1 LYKDEKPI
9 IGILCWEEGTSPRG
23 LVQLESFKGNST
35 NPDSYDFPVI
45 FSHVPGANI
54 HTILE
59 QPNINVM
66 EKMVVYG
73 KKMIEEGV
81 SAIVTSCGFN
91 AIFQKELSKRFT
103 VPVATSSLMQIP
115 FVATTL
121 SPSQSVAV
129 ITANKKRLTR
139 AHFRNAGV
147 PDSLNVLILGM
158 EECSEWNKIF
168 ISPFENMDLDI
179 IRDEVLSIV
188 SNALEKYPSIGA
200 FVLECTDLPPF
211 SQEIRKMTG
220 LPVFDFITMVRYL
233 VVAMGDYCE
242 K

>member
-1 LYKDEKPI
+1 MYKDENPI
-9 IGILCWEEGTSPRG
+9 IGILCWEKGVSPRG
-23 LVQLESFKGNST
+23 LEQLESFKGNST

-59 QPNINVM
+59 QPDIDVM
-66 EKMVVYG
+66 KKMIIYG
-73 KKMIEEGV
+73 KKMVEEGV

-91 AIFQKELSKRFT
+91 AIFQKELAKSLT

-115 FVATTL
+115 FVSTTL

-129 ITANKKRLTR
+129 ITANKKHLTR

-147 PDSLNVLILGM
+147 PDNLNVLILGM
-158 EECSEWNKIF
+158 EECLEWNKIF
-168 ISPFENMDLDI
+168 ISPSEDINLDI
-179 IRDEVLSIV
+179 IRDEVV
-188 SNALEKYPSIGA
+188 SVASDALEKDPSIGA

-211 SQEIRKMTG
+211 SQEIRKRTG
-220 LPVFDFITMVRYL
+220 LPVFDFITMVRYI
-233 VVAMGDYCE
+233 VAAMGDY
-242 K
+242 

>member
-9 IGILCWEEGTSPRG
+9 IGILCWEEGTAPRG

-45 FSHVPGANI
+45 FSRVPGANI

-59 QPNINVM
+59 KPDIDVM
-66 EKMVVYG
+66 KKMVTYG
-73 KKMIEEGV
+73 KKMIEEGAR
-81 SAIVTSCGFN
+81 AIVTSCGFN
-91 AIFQKELSKRFT
+91 AIFQKELAKSLT

-121 SPSQSVAV
+121 SPSQTVAV
-129 ITANKKRLTR
+129 ITANKKLLTR
-139 AHFRNAGV
+139 DHFQNAGV
-147 PDSLNVLILGM
+147 PDSLNVSVLGM
-158 EECSEWNKIF
+158 EECLEWNKIF
-168 ISPFENMDLDI
+168 TSPDENIDLDI
-179 IRDEVLSIV
+179 IREEVV
-188 SNALEKYPSIGA
+188 STASDALERDPSIGA

-211 SQEIRKMTG
+211 SQGIRKMTG

-233 VVAMGDYCE
+233 VAAIGDY
-242 K
+242 

>member
-1 LYKDEKPI
+1 MYKDGKPI

-23 LVQLESFKGNST
+23 LIQLESFKGNST

-66 EKMVVYG
+66 KKMVIYG

-91 AIFQKELSKRFT
+91 AIFQKELSERLT

-129 ITANKKRLTR
+129 ITANKGFLTS

-158 EECSEWNKIF
+158 EECLEWNKIF
-168 ISPFENMDLDI
+168 TSPFENIDLDI
-179 IRDEVLSIV
+179 VRDEVLSIA
-188 SNALEKYPSIGA
+188 NDALEKYPSIGA

-211 SQEIRKMTG
+211 SKEIRKRTG

-233 VVAMGDYCE
+233 VGAMGGY
-242 K
+242 

>member
-9 IGILCWEEGTSPRG
+9 IGILCWEEGTAPRG

-45 FSHVPGANI
+45 FSRVPGANI

-59 QPNINVM
+59 KPDIDVM
-66 EKMVVYG
+66 KKMVTYG

-91 AIFQKELSKRFT
+91 AIFQKELSKSLT

-115 FVATTL
+115 FVAATL

-129 ITANKKRLTR
+129 ITANKKLLTR
-139 AHFRNAGV
+139 DHFRNAGV
-147 PDSLNVLILGM
+147 PDSLNILILGM

-168 ISPFENMDLDI
+168 ISPLEDIDLDI
-179 IRDEVLSIV
+179 IREEVV
-188 SNALEKYPSIGA
+188 SVAGDAFGKDPSIGA
-200 FVLECTDLPPF
+200 FILECTDLPPF
-211 SQEIRKMTG
+211 SKEIRKRTG
-220 LPVFDFITMVRYL
+220 IPVFDFITMVRYL
-233 VVAMGDYCE
+233 VASVGDY
-242 K
+242 

>member
-1 LYKDEKPI
+1 MYKDEKPI
-9 IGILCWEEGTSPRG
+9 IGILCWEEGTVPRG

-45 FSHVPGANI
+45 FSRVPGANI

-59 QPNINVM
+59 KPDIDVM
-66 EKMVVYG
+66 KKMVTYG
-73 KKMIEEGV
+73 KKMIEKGV
-81 SAIVTSCGFN
+81 RAIVTSCGFN
-91 AIFQKELSKRFT
+91 AIFQKELSKSLT

-115 FVATTL
+115 FVAATL

-129 ITANKKRLTR
+129 ITANKKLLTR

-147 PDSLNVLILGM
+147 PDSLNILILGM

-168 ISPFENMDLDI
+168 ISPLEDIDLDI
-179 IRDEVLSIV
+179 IREEVV
-188 SNALEKYPSIGA
+188 SVASDAFGKDPSIGA

-211 SQEIRKMTG
+211 SQGIKKGTG

-233 VVAMGDYCE
+233 VAAIGDY
-242 K
+242 